1 MQKIFKW
8 FLDTLGTKS
17 TLDAF
22 IGILE
27 SLAAN
32 SSIKFEVPSLNMIKG
47 VLIIAGLMD
56 NHHNLNGWKLVVS
69 GLMDDLT
76 IYSATTK
83 VTWGPEAI
91 NSLKAIFAMMGLYDI
106 PEVTTPAVTTP
117 VVTK

>member
-47 VLIIAGLMD
+47 FLIMCI
-56 NHHNLNGWKLVVS
+56 
-69 GLMDDLT
+69 
-76 IYSATTK
+76 
-83 VTWGPEAI
+83 
-91 NSLKAIFAMMGLYDI
+91 IF
-106 PEVTTPAVTTP
+106 VF
-117 VVTK
+117 